1 MRIALLTSSEHKA
14 REFAAALGSHGQRMT
29 AVPIEGGVVDI
40 TVVLDLLA
48 DGHDFVIREQTT
60 LVDLESFKEID
71 GEPKDMALLLN
82 RSGMLTWRKGGENG
96 APMEVKSYDASVE
109 GYIDLSFRSPEATDV
124 FGWDDVFIPIDGGI
138 SLHDMKER
146 RIKTSARQLNIG
158 RFLADHVHFASRL
171 DMRFF
176 PMNQDRTFEFTSKV
190 FDFVTTNPL
199 IAAGTSGT
207 YLENI
212 LGHVLR
218 SGVFFRSA
226 SNRKEKNY
234 WLPGLNAGIPLTE
247 KKDPVHE
254 ITFLFHDLMHF
265 QLPDLIPDNGGS
277 IARDIY
283 VTHRVMGEALTLVLA
298 DMIFVDN
305 MRRNGVEYDFEKRL
319 IYPLYQNMDV
329 GTSLADLRS
338 IVKAMAQ
345 YAVRG
350 DDHLL
355 RALLRP
361 GEEAE
366 RALEAFK
373 GKYGRFFEEDLRWTE
388 HNFDQFASQ
397 KDYVDRWLDD
407 VVGRQHL
414 RANGLETLTSF
425 ALGLDDR
432 SDGKDLFDAIFEAV
446 FRVVTRNATRTAD
459 CDAALST
466 SNAFKR
472 YMIGQMSIFARFGD
486 VLDAPAIRNKLMS
499 MVASPRELTDADIA
513 GMTGLY
519 EAYVRMLERRNLIDH
534 SDALTYR
541 SVHPVFPPF
550 YVFYDT
556 KKK

>member
-1 MRIALLTSSEHKA
+1 MRIALLTSSDHKA
-14 REFAAALGSHGQRMT
+14 REFAAALGSHGQKMT
-29 AVPIEGGVVDI
+29 AIPIEGDVVDI
-40 TVVLDLLA
+40 MVVMGLLA
-48 DGHDFVIREQTT
+48 DGHDFVIREQTS
-60 LVDLESFKEID
+60 LVDLESFKAID

-82 RSGMLTWRKGGENG
+82 RSALLTWRSSDVDGV
-96 APMEVKSYDASVE
+96 PMTMKSYDASVE
-109 GYIDLSFRSPEATDV
+109 GFIDVSARSPGEDV
-124 FGWDDVFIPIDGGI
+124 FGWDDVFIPFDSGI

-176 PMNQDRTFEFTSKV
+176 PMNQDRTFEFTSKA
-190 FDFVTTNPL
+190 FDFVTSNPL

-277 IARDIY
+277 IARNVY
-283 VTHRVMGEALTLVLA
+283 VTHRIMGEALTLVLA

-305 MRRNGVEYDFEKRL
+305 MRRNGIEYDFSKRL
-319 IYPLYQNMDV
+319 IYPLYQSMEV
-329 GTSLADLRS
+329 GTSLADLRA
-338 IVKAMAQ
+338 IVKAMAL

-355 RALLRP
+355 RALLKP

-366 RALEAFK
+366 KALEAFK

-397 KDYVDRWLDD
+397 TDYINRWLDD
-407 VVGRQHL
+407 VVGRDNL
-414 RANGLETLTSF
+414 AANGLETITSF

-432 SDGKDLFDAIFEAV
+432 SGEKDLFDAIFELV
-446 FRVVTRNATRTAD
+446 FDRIVTRNATTAAD
-459 CDAALST
+459 CTASVST

-472 YMIGQMSIFARFGD
+472 YMIGQLSIFARFAD

-499 MVASPRELTDADIA
+499 MVASPLELTDADIA

-556 KKK
+556 KKS

>member
-1 MRIALLTSSEHKA
+1 MRIALLTSSRHKA
-14 REFAAALGSHGQRMT
+14 HEFAAALGSHSQKMT
-29 AVPIEGGVVDI
+29 AIPIEGDVVDI
-40 TVVLDLLA
+40 TQVLDLIA
-48 DGHDFVIREQTT
+48 EGYDFVVREQTT
-60 LVDLESFKEID
+60 LLDIESGNEVD
-71 GEPKDMALLLN
+71 GELRDMALLLN
-82 RSGMLTWRKGGENG
+82 KSGMLAWRRSDEDGIQ
-96 APMEVKSYDASVE
+96 MRVKSYESTVE
-109 GYIDLSFRSPEATDV
+109 GFIDHSSRSSQADV
-124 FGWDDVFIPIDGGI
+124 FGWDDVFIPLDSGMT
-138 SLHDMKER
+138 LHEMKQR

-158 RFLADHVHFASRL
+158 RFLADHVHFLSRL

-176 PMNQDRTFEFTSKV
+176 PMNQDRTFEFSSKA

-212 LGHVLR
+212 LAHVMR
-218 SGVFFRSA
+218 SGLFFRSA

-247 KKDPVHE
+247 KKDPIHE

-265 QLPDLIPDNGGS
+265 QLPDLIPDNGGT
-277 IARDIY
+277 IARNIY
-283 VTHRVMGEALTLVLA
+283 VTHRIMGEALTLVLA
-298 DMIFVDN
+298 DMVFVDN
-305 MRRNGVEYDFEKRL
+305 MRRNGVEYDFSKRL
-319 IYPLYQNMDV
+319 IYPLHQNMEV

-338 IVKAMAQ
+338 VVRAMAL

-350 DDHLL
+350 DDCLL
-355 RALLRP
+355 RRLLKPGRAAEDALD
-361 GEEAE
+361 
-366 RALEAFK
+366 AFK
-373 GKYGRFFEEDLRWTE
+373 GKYGRFFKEDLRWTE

-397 KDYVDRWLDD
+397 ADYINRWLDD
-407 VVGRQHL
+407 VVGRENL
-414 RANGLETLTSF
+414 VANGLETITSF

-432 SDGKDLFDAIFEAV
+432 KGEKDLFDAIFELV
-446 FRVVTRNATRTAD
+446 FDRVVARNATTSPDCTAG
-459 CDAALST
+459 LSV

-472 YMIGQMSIFARFGD
+472 YMIGQLSIFARFVD
-486 VLDAPAIRNKLMS
+486 VLDAPAIRNKLAS
-499 MVASPRELTDADIA
+499 MIASPRELTAGDIS

-556 KKK
+556 KKN

>member
-1 MRIALLTSSEHKA
+1 MRIALLTSSNHKA
-14 REFAAALGSHGQRMT
+14 LEFAAALGSHGQKMT
-29 AVPIEGGVVDI
+29 AVPISGDVVDI
-40 TVVLDLLA
+40 TGVKNLLA
-48 DGHDFVIREQTT
+48 SGHDFVIREQTT
-60 LVDLESFKEID
+60 LFDLEGFKGIAAD
-71 GEPKDMALLLN
+71 PKDMALLLN
-82 RSGMLTWRKGGENG
+82 KSGMIVWRKGDEDG
-96 APMEVKSYDASVE
+96 APMTVKSYESSIE
-109 GYIDLSFRSPEATDV
+109 GFIDVSARSQGEDV
-124 FGWDDVFIPIDGGI
+124 FGWDDVFIPIDSGI
-138 SLHDMKER
+138 TLHDMKKR
-146 RIKTSARQLNIG
+146 GIKTSARQLNIG
-158 RFLADHVHFASRL
+158 RFLADQVHFASRL

-176 PMNQDRTFEFTSKV
+176 PMNQDRTFEFNSKA

-199 IAAGTSGT
+199 ITAGTSGT

-218 SGVFFRSA
+218 SGIFFRSA

-234 WLPGLNAGIPLTE
+234 WLPGLNAGIPLTG
-247 KKDPVHE
+247 KKDPIHE

-265 QLPDLIPDNGGS
+265 QLPDLIPDWGGT
-277 IARDIY
+277 IARNIY

-305 MRRNGVEYDFEKRL
+305 LSRSGIEYDFSKRL
-319 IYPLYQNMDV
+319 IHPLYRSMEV
-329 GTSLADLRS
+329 GTSLADLRR
-338 IVKAMAQ
+338 IVKAMAL

-350 DDHLL
+350 DDSML
-355 RALLRP
+355 RALLKP
-361 GEEAE
+361 GQEAAD
-366 RALEAFK
+366 ALEAFK

-407 VVGRQHL
+407 VVGREHL
-414 RANGLETLTSF
+414 IANGLETLTSF

-432 SDGKDLFDAIFEAV
+432 SGGTDLFDVIFEAV
-446 FRVVTRNATRTAD
+446 FDRVVARNARRAAD
-459 CDAALST
+459 CTASLST
-466 SNAFKR
+466 SSAFKR

-486 VLDAPAIRNKLMS
+486 VLDAPAIRKKLMS
-499 MVASPRELTDADIA
+499 MVGSPQELTDADIS

-519 EAYVRMLERRNLIDH
+519 ETYVRMLERRNLIDH

-556 KKK
+556 KKS